1 MSSPAER
8 YAAAR
13 RRSAHPAL
21 ADFTAQLGFS
31 LDPFQ
36 VEACEALDEGAG
48 VLVCAPTGAG
58 KTVVGEFA
66 VHKALAEGRKAFY
79 TTPIKA
85 LSNQKYADLVQ
96 RHGESSVG
104 LLTGDNAIN
113 GDAPVVVMTTEVL
126 RNMLYAESPAL
137 TGLGYVVMD
146 EVHYL
151 ADRFRGAVWEEVII
165 HLPQSVTLVSLS
177 ATVSNAEEF
186 ADWLVT
192 VRGSTRVVV
201 SEVRPIPLW
210 QHMLVGNRVFDLFA
224 LRPAAHAA
232 ESGDDPRQL
241 STRERGAS
249 VVDPELVRFVREHER
264 RLDTWGGGGGGNRR
278 REGAEF
284 RPRWRPPARPDVIE
298 RLDRAGLL
306 PAITFVFSRNGC
318 DAAVDQCL
326 RSGLRLTD
334 EAERAEIAAIID
346 ERTGSLP
353 EQDLHV
359 LGFWEWREG
368 LLAGLAAHHAGLVPA
383 FKETVEECF
392 VRGLVKAVFAT
403 ETLALGINMPAR
415 TVVLERLVK
424 WNGEAHVDVTPG
436 EYTQLTGRAGRRGID
451 VEGHAVVVW
460 APGLDPSVVAGLAS
474 TRTYPLRSS
483 FRPSYNMAV
492 NLVGSFGRARAR
504 ELLASSFA
512 QFQAD
517 RSVVG
522 LARSAARHERD
533 AERYAAEMAGEG
545 GDLAAQVAEYVRLR
559 REISDREKE
568 LSRDSQSKRRLE
580 AAEALAALRP
590 GDVIRVPSG
599 RRQGLAVVLDP
610 GVPDSGSLDGGAEP
624 RPLVVT
630 EDKWA
635 GRLGSIDFPTPVTA
649 LARVRV
655 PRNFNHRSPHA
666 RRDLAATLRN
676 ARVEHDLGARR
687 VKQRSAAADDPVLQ
701 DLRRALRAHP
711 VHGLPDR
718 EERVRGAERWLRSVA
733 EAEALHR
740 RMTERTGSLARQFDR
755 TCDVLEELGY
765 LVPETG
771 PVPADP
777 TSADQDVPV
786 VTDEGRRLARIW
798 SEADL
803 LVAECLRAGVW
814 RGLTPAELAAAVS
827 AVVFEAR
834 RETPSQPAVPAGKV
848 AGAIAEMRRIRS
860 RLRDVEVHHGVP
872 QTRDLDLGFA
882 WAAYRWADGQDL
894 DRVLAGAEQAGT
906 ELSGGDFVR
915 WARQLLDLLDQLG
928 KGADDAV
935 AATARVAVTRVRR
948 GVVAVA
954 VSG

>member
-1 MSSPAER
+1 VESMSSPAER

-13 RRSAHPAL
+13 RRTAHPTL
-21 ADFTAQLGFS
+21 SDFTAELGFS

-36 VEACEALDEGAG
+36 VEACEALEEGAG

-66 VHKALAEGRKAFY
+66 IHKALAEGRKAFY

-85 LSNQKYADLVQ
+85 LSNQKYADLVARYGQ
-96 RHGESSVG
+96 KSVG

-126 RNMLYAESPAL
+126 RNMLYADSPAIQ
-137 TGLGYVVMD
+137 GLGYVVMD

-165 HLPQSVTLVSLS
+165 HLPEWVTLVSLS

-186 ADWLVT
+186 GEWLVT
-192 VRGSTRVVV
+192 VRGHTTVVV

-210 QHMLVGNRVFDLFA
+210 QHMLVGSRVFDLFS
-224 LRPAAHAA
+224 LRPAAHAG
-232 ESGDDPRQL
+232 EHGDTPRGQ

-249 VVDPELVRFVREHER
+249 VVDPELVRFVREQER
-264 RLDTWGGGGGGNRR
+264 RMDTWGGGGSGR
-278 REGAEF
+278 RESYA
-284 RPRWRPPARPDVIE
+284 RPRYRPPARSDVIE
-298 RLDRAGLL
+298 RLDKAGLL

-318 DAAVDQCL
+318 DAAVHQCL
-326 RSGLRLTD
+326 LAGLRLTD
-334 EAERAEIAAIID
+334 EAERAEIAGIID
-346 ERTGSLP
+346 RRTGTLP
-353 EQDLHV
+353 EEDLHV

-460 APGLDPSVVAGLAS
+460 GPGVDPAVVAGLAS
-474 TRTYPLRSS
+474 TRTFPLKSS

-492 NLVGSFGRARAR
+492 NLVSSFGRARAR

-522 LARSAARHERD
+522 LARAAARHEHD
-533 AERYAAEMAGEG
+533 AERA
-545 GDLAAQVAEYVRLR
+545 AAQMSSDRGDVGEYAQLR
-559 REISDREKE
+559 RQIADREKE
-568 LSRDSQSKRRLE
+568 LSRDSQAKRRME
-580 AAEALAALRP
+580 AAEALTALRP

-610 GVPDSGSLDGGAEP
+610 GITDLADP
-624 RPLVVT
+624 RPLVLT

-635 GRLGSIDFPTPVTA
+635 GRLSPIDFPTPVSS

-655 PRNFNHRSPHA
+655 PKNFNHRSPHA

-676 ARVEHDLGARR
+676 ARVENDLGARR
-687 VKQRSAAADDPVLQ
+687 VKHRSAASDDPVLD
-701 DLRRALRAHP
+701 DLRHALRAHP
-711 VHGLPDR
+711 VHALPDR
-718 EERVRGAERWLRSVA
+718 EERVRVAEQWLRSVR
-733 EAEALHR
+733 EADAVQHK
-740 RMTERTGSLARQFDR
+740 MAERTGSLTRQFDR

-765 LVPETG
+765 LVPEIA
-771 PVPADP
+771 PLVPAD
-777 TSADQDVPV
+777 TDVVGAVDDVPV
-786 VTDEGRRLARIW
+786 VTDDGRRLARIW

-803 LVAECLRAGVW
+803 LVAECLRSGAW
-814 RGLTPAELAAAVS
+814 RGLNPAELAAATS
-827 AVVFEAR
+827 TVVFEAR
-834 RETPSQPAVPAGKV
+834 RDTPALPAVPAGKV
-848 AGAIAEMRRIRS
+848 AAAIGEMRRVRT
-860 RLRDVEVHHGVP
+860 RLQDLESDHGVP
-872 QTRDLDLGFA
+872 LTRDLDLGFA
-882 WAAYRWADGQDL
+882 WAAYRWADGQSL
-894 DRVLAGAEQAGT
+894 DKVLAGAEQAGT

-915 WARQLLDLLDQLG
+915 WARQLIDLLDQLA
-928 KGADDAV
+928 KVAEEPVASVARAAV
-935 AATARVAVTRVRR
+935 GRIRR

-954 VSG
+954 VGG

>member
-13 RRSAHPAL
+13 RRNAHPTL
-21 ADFTAQLGFS
+21 SDFTAELGFS

-36 VEACEALDEGAG
+36 VEACEALEQGSG

-66 VHKALAEGRKAFY
+66 VHKALQEGRKAFY

-85 LSNQKYADLVQ
+85 LSNQKYRDLCD
-96 RHGESSVG
+96 RYGAAKVG

-126 RNMLYAESPAL
+126 RNMLYVDSPAL
-137 TGLGYVVMD
+137 TDLGYVVMD

-165 HLPQSVTLVSLS
+165 HLPEHVRLVSLS

-192 VRGSTRVVV
+192 VRGDTAVVV

-210 QHMLVGNRVFDLFA
+210 QHMLVGGRVFDLFA
-224 LRPAAHAA
+224 LRPAAHAG
-232 ESGDDPRQL
+232 EWEQTPRGL
-241 STRERGAS
+241 STRERGRA
-249 VVDPELVRFVREHER
+249 VVDPELVRYVHEQER
-264 RLDTWGGGGGGNRR
+264 RHDSWPGGGGTRGGLSHK
-278 REGAEF
+278 
-284 RPRWRPPARPDVIE
+284 PRYRPPSRPEVIE

-318 DAAVDQCL
+318 DAAVHQCL
-326 RSGLRLTD
+326 ASGMRLTD
-334 EAERAEIAAIID
+334 ETERRAIAEIID
-346 ERTGSLP
+346 RRTGSLP
-353 EQDLHV
+353 EEDLHV

-368 LLAGLAAHHAGLVPA
+368 LLAGFAAHHAGLVPA

-392 VRGLVKAVFAT
+392 VRGLAKAVFAT

-424 WNGEAHVDVTPG
+424 WNGEAHADVTPG

-451 VEGHAVVVW
+451 IEGHAVVVW
-460 APGLDPSVVAGLAS
+460 APGVDPAAVAGLAS

-492 NLVGSFGRARAR
+492 NLVGAFGRAHAR

-522 LARSAARHERD
+522 LARSAARHEED
-533 AERYAAEMAGEG
+533 AARLLKEMNAGLSAAVLDVAGYA
-545 GDLAAQVAEYVRLR
+545 RLR
-559 REISDREKE
+559 MEISEREKA
-568 LSRDSQSKRRLE
+568 LSRDSQAKRRLE
-580 AAEALAALRP
+580 AAESLAALRA

-610 GVPDSGSLDGGAEP
+610 GVTELTDP
-624 RPLVVT
+624 RPLVLT

-635 GRLGSIDFPTPVTA
+635 GRLGSVDFPSPVSA
-649 LARVRV
+649 LARVKV
-655 PRNFNHRSPHA
+655 PKNFNHRSPHA
-666 RRDLAATLRN
+666 RRDLASTLRN
-676 ARVEHDLGARR
+676 ARAENGLGARR
-687 VKQRSAAADDPVLQ
+687 TKGRSAADDDPVLA
-701 DLRRALRAHP
+701 DLRHALRAHP

-718 EERVRGAERWLRSVA
+718 EERVRAADRWLREVRDG
-733 EAEALHR
+733 ERLR
-740 RMTERTGSLARQFDR
+740 RQIADRTSSLTQQFDR
-755 TCDVLEELGY
+755 TCDVLTELGY
-765 LVPETG
+765 LH
-771 PVPADP
+771 PAP
-777 TSADQDVPV
+777 PQDDAPPAAV
-786 VTDEGRRLARIW
+786 VTEAGRRLGRIW
-798 SEADL
+798 SETDL
-803 LVAECLRAGVW
+803 LTAECLRAGVF
-814 RGLTPAELAAAVS
+814 RGLTPAELAGCVS
-827 AVVFEAR
+827 ALVFEAR
-834 RETPSQPAVPAGKV
+834 RESAAQPSVPAGKV
-848 AGAIAEMRRIRS
+848 AGALAEMRR
-860 RLRDVEVHHGVP
+860 VHTALTDLEREHAVP
-872 QTRDLDLGFA
+872 VTRDPDLGFV
-882 WAAYRWADGQDL
+882 WAAYRWADGQSL
-894 DRVLAGAEQAGT
+894 DRVLAGAQQAGT

-915 WARQLLDLLDQLG
+915 WARQLVDLLDQLA
-928 KGADDAV
+928 KVADDPLAGIARAAV
-935 AATARVAVTRVRR
+935 GRVRR

-954 VSG
+954 VTD

>member
-13 RRSAHPAL
+13 RRTAHPTL
-21 ADFTAQLGFS
+21 SDFTAELGFA

-36 VEACEALDEGAG
+36 VEACEALEEGSG

-66 VHKALAEGRKAFY
+66 VHKALQEGRKAFY

-85 LSNQKYADLVQ
+85 LSNQKYSDLCD
-96 RHGESSVG
+96 RYGPAKVG

-126 RNMLYAESPAL
+126 RNMLYVDSPAL
-137 TGLGYVVMD
+137 TDLGYVVMD

-165 HLPQSVTLVSLS
+165 HLPEHVRLVSLS

-192 VRGSTRVVV
+192 VRGDTRVVV

-210 QHMLVGNRVFDLFA
+210 QHMMVGGRVFDLFA
-224 LRPAAHAA
+224 LRPAAHAG
-232 ESGDDPRQL
+232 EWEQTPRGL
-241 STRERGAS
+241 STRERGRA
-249 VVDPELVRFVREHER
+249 VVDPELVRYVHEQER
-264 RLDTWGGGGGGNRR
+264 RYDSWQGGGGGARGGFSHKPRYR
-278 REGAEF
+278 APS
-284 RPRWRPPARPDVIE
+284 RPEVID

-318 DAAVDQCL
+318 DAAVHQCL
-326 RSGLRLTD
+326 GSGMRLTD
-334 EAERAEIAAIID
+334 ETERAAIAEVID
-346 ERTGSLP
+346 RRTGSLP
-353 EQDLHV
+353 EEDLHV

-368 LLAGLAAHHAGLVPA
+368 LLGGFAAHHAGLVPA

-451 VEGHAVVVW
+451 IEGHAVVVW
-460 APGLDPSVVAGLAS
+460 APGVDPAVVAGLAS

-492 NLVGSFGRARAR
+492 NLVGAFGRERAR

-522 LARSAARHERD
+522 LARSAARHEED
-533 AERYAAEMAGEG
+533 AARLLKEMQGGLTNTALDVAGYA
-545 GDLAAQVAEYVRLR
+545 RLR
-559 REISDREKE
+559 MEISEREKE
-568 LSRDSQSKRRLE
+568 LSRDSQAKRRTD
-580 AAEALAALRP
+580 AAESLAVLRT

-610 GVPDSGSLDGGAEP
+610 GVTDLADP
-624 RPLVVT
+624 RPLVLT

-635 GRLGSIDFPTPVTA
+635 GRLGSGDFPSPVTA
-649 LARVRV
+649 LARVKV
-655 PRNFNHRSPHA
+655 PKNFNHRSPHA

-676 ARVEHDLGARR
+676 ARMENDLGARK
-687 VKQRSAAADDPVLQ
+687 VKHRSAAADDPVLA
-701 DLRRALRAHP
+701 DLRQALRNHP
-711 VHGLPDR
+711 VHQLPDR
-718 EERVRGAERWLRSVA
+718 EDRVRVAERWLRAVR
-733 EAEALHR
+733 EADALQR
-740 RMTERTGSLARQFDR
+740 KMTERTGSLTRQFDA

-765 LVPETG
+765 LVPEIA
-771 PVPADP
+771 PLVPAD
-777 TSADQDVPV
+777 TAVVGAVDDVPV
-786 VTDEGRRLARIW
+786 VTDDGRRLSRIW

-803 LVAECLRAGVW
+803 LVAECLRAGSW
-814 RGLTPAELAAAVS
+814 RGLNPAELAAAAS
-827 AVVFEAR
+827 ALVFEAR
-834 RETPSQPAVPAGKV
+834 RDNAALPAVPAGRV
-848 AGAIAEMRRIRS
+848 AEAIADMRRIRL
-860 RLRDVEVHHGVP
+860 RLQDVEADHGVP
-872 QTRDLDLGFA
+872 VTRDLDLGFA
-882 WAAYRWADGQDL
+882 WAAYRWADGQSL

-915 WARQLLDLLDQLG
+915 WTRQLIDLLDQLAKVAG
-928 KGADDAV
+928 EPVAAV
-935 AATARVAVTRVRR
+935 ARAAVGRVRR

-954 VSG
+954 VGG

>member
-13 RRSAHPAL
+13 RRNAHPAL
-21 ADFTAQLGFS
+21 ADFTADLGFS

-66 VHKALAEGRKAFY
+66 VHKALSEGRKAFY

-96 RHGESSVG
+96 RHGADRVG
-104 LLTGDNAIN
+104 LLTGDNAVN

-192 VRGSTRVVV
+192 VRGHTRVVV

-210 QHMLVGNRVFDLFA
+210 QHMLVGNRVFDLFS

-232 ESGDDPRQL
+232 EQGDAPRQL

-249 VVDPELVRFVREHER
+249 VVDPELVRFVREQER

-278 REGAEF
+278 REGF
-284 RPRWRPPARPDVIE
+284 DSRPRHRPPARPDVIE

-359 LGFWEWREG
+359 LGYWEWREG

-424 WNGEAHVDVTPG
+424 WNGEAHVDVTAG

-460 APGLDPSVVAGLAS
+460 APGMDPSVVAGLAS

-522 LARSAARHERD
+522 LARSAARHEQD
-533 AERYAAEMAGEG
+533 AERFAAEMASEG
-545 GDLAAQVAEYVRLR
+545 GDVAGYVRLR
-559 REISDREKE
+559 RQISDRERE

-580 AAEALAALRP
+580 ASEALAALRP

-610 GVPDSGSLDGGAEP
+610 GVPDAGLTGDGEP

-635 GRLGSIDFPTPVTA
+635 GRLGAVDFPTPVTA

-687 VKQRSAAADDPVLQ
+687 VKQRSVAADDPVLH
-701 DLRRALRAHP
+701 DLRRALKAHP
-711 VHGLPDR
+711 VHSLPDR
-718 EERVRGAERWLRSVA
+718 EERVRAADRWLRAVS

-740 RMTERTGSLARQFDR
+740 RMAERTGSLTRQFDR

-765 LVPETG
+765 LVPEVAPLT
-771 PVPADP
+771 PAEPGEVAALDD
-777 TSADQDVPV
+777 TPV
-786 VTDEGRRLARIW
+786 VTAEGRRLSRIW

-803 LVAECLRAGVW
+803 LVAECLRAGAW
-814 RGLTPAELAAAVS
+814 RGLTPAELAAVVS
-827 AVVFEAR
+827 TVVFEAR
-834 RETPSQPAVPAGKV
+834 RETPSLPAVPAGKV
-848 AGAIAEMRRIRS
+848 SATIAEMRRIRS
-860 RLRDVEVHHGVP
+860 RLLDVEVDHGVP

-894 DRVLAGAEQAGT
+894 DKVLAGAEQAGT

-935 AATARVAVTRVRR
+935 AATARAAVTRVRR

>member
-13 RRSAHPAL
+13 RRTAHPTL
-21 ADFTAQLGFS
+21 SDFTAELGFS

-36 VEACEALDEGAG
+36 VEACEALEEGSG

-66 VHKALAEGRKAFY
+66 VHRALTEGRKAFY

-85 LSNQKYADLVQ
+85 LSNQKYADLVE
-96 RHGESSVG
+96 RYGENKVG

-126 RNMLYAESPAL
+126 RNMLYADSPAID
-137 TGLGYVVMD
+137 GLGYVVMD

-192 VRGSTRVVV
+192 VRGHTRVVV

-210 QHMLVGNRVFDLFA
+210 QHMLVGNRVFDLFS
-224 LRPAAHAA
+224 LRPAAHAG
-232 ESGDDPRQL
+232 EQGDNPRGH

-249 VVDPELVRFVREHER
+249 VVDPELARYVREYER
-264 RLDTWGGGGGGNRR
+264 RVDSWGGGIGDRR
-278 REGAEF
+278 RDWHK
-284 RPRWRPPARPDVIE
+284 PRYRSPARADIVE

-326 RSGLRLTD
+326 RAGLRLTD
-334 EAERAEIAAIID
+334 ERERAEIAAIID

-353 EQDLHV
+353 EEDLHV

-415 TVVLERLVK
+415 TVVLEKLVK

-451 VEGHAVVVW
+451 IEGHAVVVW
-460 APGLDPSVVAGLAS
+460 APGVDPAVVAGLAS
-474 TRTYPLRSS
+474 TRTYPLKSS

-522 LARSAARHERD
+522 LARAAARHEKD
-533 AERYAAEMAGEG
+533 AQRFAAEMHSDRGDVGEY
-545 GDLAAQVAEYVRLR
+545 AQLR
-559 REISDREKE
+559 QQISAREKE
-568 LSRDSQSKRRLE
+568 LSRDSQAKRRME
-580 AAEALAALRP
+580 AADALAALRP

-610 GVPDSGSLDGGAEP
+610 GITDLADP
-624 RPLVVT
+624 RPLVLT

-635 GRLGSIDFPTPVTA
+635 GRLGSVDFPSPVSA

-655 PRNFNHRSPHA
+655 PKHFNHRSPHA
-666 RRDLAATLRN
+666 RRDLAATLRT
-676 ARVEHDLGARR
+676 ARVENDLGARR
-687 VKQRSAAADDPVLQ
+687 IKQRSAAADDPVLA
-701 DLRRALRAHP
+701 DLRQLLRNHP
-711 VHGLPDR
+711 VHKLPDR
-718 EERVRGAERWLRSVA
+718 EERVRVAERWLRSVK
-733 EAEALHR
+733 EADALQHK
-740 RMTERTGSLARQFDR
+740 MAERTGSLTRQFDR

-765 LVPETG
+765 LVPEVA
-771 PVPADP
+771 PLVPAD
-777 TSADQDVPV
+777 TGVLGAEDDVPV
-786 VTDEGRRLARIW
+786 VTDDGRRLARIW

-803 LVAECLRAGVW
+803 LVAECLRSGVW
-814 RGLTPAELAAAVS
+814 RGLTPAELS
-827 AVVFEAR
+827 AVVSTLVFEAR
-834 RETPSQPAVPAGKV
+834 RDMPALPAIPAGKV
-848 AGAIAEMRRIRS
+848 AAAIGEMRGIRA
-860 RLRDVEVHHGVP
+860 RLQEVEAFHGVP
-872 QTRDLDLGFA
+872 ATRDLDLGFA
-882 WAAYRWADGQDL
+882 WAAFRWADGQSL

-915 WARQLLDLLDQLG
+915 WARQLIDLLDQLA
-928 KGADDAV
+928 KVAEEPVAKVARTAV
-935 AATARVAVTRVRR
+935 DRVRR

-954 VSG
+954 VGA

>member
-13 RRSAHPAL
+13 RRNAHPTL
-21 ADFTAQLGFS
+21 SDFTAELGFS

-36 VEACEALDEGAG
+36 VEACEALEQGSG

-85 LSNQKYADLVQ
+85 LSNQKYRDLCD
-96 RHGESSVG
+96 RYGTAKVG

-126 RNMLYAESPAL
+126 RNMLYVDSPAL
-137 TGLGYVVMD
+137 TDLGYVVMD

-165 HLPQSVTLVSLS
+165 HLPEHVRLVSLS

-192 VRGSTRVVV
+192 VRGDTKVVV

-210 QHMLVGNRVFDLFA
+210 QHMLVGGRVFDLFA
-224 LRPAAHAA
+224 LRPAAHAG
-232 ESGDDPRQL
+232 EWEQTPRGL
-241 STRERGAS
+241 STRERGRA
-249 VVDPELVRFVREHER
+249 VVDPELVRYVHEQER
-264 RLDTWGGGGGGNRR
+264 RHDSWHGGGATRGGSANG
-278 REGAEF
+278 GF
-284 RPRWRPPARPDVIE
+284 SHKPRYRPPSRSEVIE

-318 DAAVDQCL
+318 DAAVHQCL
-326 RSGLRLTD
+326 ASGMRLTD
-334 EAERAEIAAIID
+334 ETERRAIAEIID
-346 ERTGSLP
+346 RRTGSLP
-353 EQDLHV
+353 EEDLHV

-368 LLAGLAAHHAGLVPA
+368 LLAGFAAHHAGLVPA

-424 WNGEAHVDVTPG
+424 WNGEAHADVTPG

-451 VEGHAVVVW
+451 IEGHAVVVW
-460 APGLDPSVVAGLAS
+460 APGVDPAAVAGLAS

-492 NLVGSFGRARAR
+492 NLVGAFGRERAR

-522 LARSAARHERD
+522 LARSAARHEED
-533 AERYAAEMAGEG
+533 AARLLKEMNAGLSAAVLDVAGYA
-545 GDLAAQVAEYVRLR
+545 RLR
-559 REISDREKE
+559 MEISEREKA
-568 LSRDSQSKRRLE
+568 LSRDSQAKRRLE
-580 AAEALAALRP
+580 AAESLAALRA

-610 GVPDSGSLDGGAEP
+610 GVTELTDP
-624 RPLVVT
+624 RPLVLT

-635 GRLGSIDFPTPVTA
+635 GRLGSVDFPSPVSA
-649 LARVRV
+649 LARVKV
-655 PRNFNHRSPHA
+655 PKNFNHRSPHA
-666 RRDLAATLRN
+666 RRDLASTLRN
-676 ARVEHDLGARR
+676 ARAENGLGARR
-687 VKQRSAAADDPVLQ
+687 TKGRSAADDDPVLA
-701 DLRRALRAHP
+701 DLRHALRAHP

-718 EERVRGAERWLRSVA
+718 EERVRAADRWLREVRDG
-733 EAEALHR
+733 ERLR
-740 RMTERTGSLARQFDR
+740 RQIADRTGSLTQQFDR
-755 TCDVLEELGY
+755 TCDVLTELGY
-765 LVPETG
+765 LQPDL
-771 PVPADP
+771 PRDDDISPA
-777 TSADQDVPV
+777 AV
-786 VTDEGRRLARIW
+786 VTEAGRRLGRIW
-798 SEADL
+798 SETDL
-803 LVAECLRAGVW
+803 LTAECLRAGVF
-814 RGLTPAELAAAVS
+814 RGLTPAELAGCVS
-827 AVVFEAR
+827 ALVFEAR
-834 RETPSQPAVPAGKV
+834 RESAAQPSVPAGKV
-848 AGAIAEMRRIRS
+848 AGALAEMRR
-860 RLRDVEVHHGVP
+860 VHTALTDLEREHALPV
-872 QTRDLDLGFA
+872 TRDPDLGFV
-882 WAAYRWADGQDL
+882 WAAYRWADGQSL
-894 DRVLAGAEQAGT
+894 DRVLAGAQQAGT

-915 WARQLLDLLDQLG
+915 WARQLVDLLDQLA
-928 KGADDAV
+928 KVADDPLAGIARAAV
-935 AATARVAVTRVRR
+935 GRVRR

-954 VSG
+954 VTD